1 MNVCG
6 VLVHAHPARIGAV
19 EACLAAMA
27 GVETHGRAAGAR
39 LVVTVEDTPGRSAA
53 DALAELNAVPGV
65 IAAALVY
72 HQFEPDDAG
81 PAAEGRA
88 ILETQPC

>member
-6 VLVHAHPARIGAV
+6 VLVHAHPDRIGAV
-19 EACLAAMA
+19 EARLATIP
-27 GVETHGRAAGAR
+27 GVETHGRAAGGR
-39 LVVTVEDTPGRSAA
+39 LVVTVEDTAARSAA

-72 HQFEPDDAG
+72 HQFEPDDS
-81 PAAEGRA
+81 AAAPHGRA
-88 ILETQPC
+88 NLETQPC